1 MNWLTPEQAI
11 SLLQLSV
18 SPATLSSYPNRS
30 QKHKTTEERFQEL
43 GLLFDRDR
51 WSSGASDYLA
61 LLYPAGNGDELDDNS
76 LGDSQPGEQE
86 PIVDTPGA
94 ALLNDE
100 VDESNDDDSESKN
113 FESETN
119 SKEEDQLEPYIFE
132 KCTVKL
138 TITFLPDDDS
148 PEGRKVM
155 LAASS
160 HGDFPVNKMLRL
172 YEMGELPSPIT
183 DLLNELVADFPN
195 RQVRRAI
202 SDAAAQKKTQ
212 KKQPAAS
219 PTVKTKEESPTSKG
233 TQLTLFGV

>member
-1 MNWLTPEQAI
+1 MNWLTPEQAV
-11 SLLQLSV
+11 SLLQLSI
-18 SPATLSSYPNRS
+18 SPATLNSYPNRS

-61 LLYPAGNGDELDDNS
+61 LLYPKSDELNDS
-76 LGDSQPGEQE
+76 SSDSQLSEQE
-86 PIVDTPGA
+86 PIVNTPSA

-100 VDESNDDDSESKN
+100 VDESNDDDTESQN

-119 SKEEDQLEPYIFE
+119 LKEELEPYIFE

-138 TITFLPDDDS
+138 TITFLPDDNS

-160 HGDFPVNKMLRL
+160 HDDFPVNKMLREK
-172 YEMGELPSPIT
+172 EMGELPASIT

-202 SDAAAQKKTQ
+202 SYAAAQKKT
-212 KKQPAAS
+212 KNKQPAAS
-219 PTVKTKEESPTSKG
+219 PPIKTQEENPTSKG

>member
-1 MNWLTPEQAI
+1 MNWLTPEQAVL
-11 SLLQLSV
+11 LLQLSI
-18 SPATLSSYPNRS
+18 SPATLNSYPNRS

-51 WSSGASDYLA
+51 WSSGASDYLT
-61 LLYPAGNGDELDDNS
+61 LLYPKSDELNDNS
-76 LGDSQPGEQE
+76 SSNSQPSEQE

-94 ALLNDE
+94 AFLNNE
-100 VDESNDDDSESKN
+100 VNESNDDDSESQN
-113 FESETN
+113 FFSETN
-119 SKEEDQLEPYIFE
+119 SLEEELEPYIFE

-138 TITFLPDDDS
+138 TITFLPDNNS

-172 YEMGELPSPIT
+172 DEMGELPPSIT

-212 KKQPAAS
+212 KQQPPAS
-219 PTVKTKEESPTSKG
+219 PPVKTKEENPTSKG

>member
-1 MNWLTPEQAI
+1 MNWLTPEQAV
-11 SLLQLSV
+11 SLLQLSI

-61 LLYPAGNGDELDDNS
+61 LLYPKSDELNDNTS
-76 LGDSQPGEQE
+76 SDSQLSEQE
-86 PIVDTPGA
+86 PIVDTPSA

-119 SKEEDQLEPYIFE
+119 SKDKQLEPYIFE

-138 TITFLPDDDS
+138 TITFLPDDNS
-148 PEGRKVM
+148 PEGRKVI

-160 HGDFPVNKMLRL
+160 HGDFPVNKMLREK
-172 YEMGELPSPIT
+172 EMGELPASIT
-183 DLLNELVADFPN
+183 DLLNELIADFPN

-202 SDAAAQKKTQ
+202 SYAAAQKKT
-212 KKQPAAS
+212 KNKQSAAS
-219 PTVKTKEESPTSKG
+219 PPIKTQEENPTSKG

>member
-1 MNWLTPEQAI
+1 MNWLTPEQAV
-11 SLLQLSV
+11 SLLQLSI

-43 GLLFDRDR
+43 GLLFERDR

-61 LLYPAGNGDELDDNS
+61 LLQPASKSDELNDNS
-76 LGDSQPGEQE
+76 SGDSQPDEQK
-86 PIVDTPGA
+86 PIVDAPSS

-100 VDESNDDDSESKN
+100 VDELNDDDSESKN

-119 SKEEDQLEPYIFE
+119 SKEEQLEPYIFE

-138 TITFLPDDDS
+138 TITFLPNDNS

-172 YEMGELPSPIT
+172 YEMGELPPAIT

-202 SDAAAQKKTQ
+202 SYAALKKT
-212 KKQPAAS
+212 KNKQPAAS
-219 PTVKTKEESPTSKG
+219 PPVKTKEENPTSKN